1 MLLKKMLREMG
12 KNFGQFISILILAFL
27 AVSLFACMKASN
39 ISAYN
44 KRDALYKATNN
55 ANGFIYGENFTEDAL
70 TAIRKLD
77 DVKDAER
84 RLHVTANAVEN
95 DQAQLEVYLLNENIV
110 SNDVIL
116 LKFSKK

>member
-1 MLLKKMLREMG
+1 MLFKKMLREMG

-44 KRDALYKATNN
+44 KRDDLYRVTNN

-77 DVKDAER
+77 SVKDAER
-84 RLHVTANAVEN
+84 RLHITANAVEN
-95 DQAQLEVYLLNENIV
+95 VQSQLEVYL
-110 SNDVIL
+110 
-116 LKFSKK
+116 